1 MKEYIA
7 LIYGED
13 GLIFRCDKPY
23 KTRREAVM
31 WFASNGHRGQV
42 CTFVLYD
49 GFVYD
54 WVSFGQEV
62 TNWLITTH
70 KLEIN
75 SAIITT
81 EAVIRNVKTMLVM
94 QQSV

>member
-1 MKEYIA
+1 M
-7 LIYGED
+7 
-13 GLIFRCDKPY
+13 
-23 KTRREAVM
+23 V
-31 WFASNGHRGQV
+31 FASNGHRV
-42 CTFVLYD
+42 KFVPLSSMM
-49 GFVYD
+49 GLSHD

-62 TNWLITTH
+62 TNRLITTH